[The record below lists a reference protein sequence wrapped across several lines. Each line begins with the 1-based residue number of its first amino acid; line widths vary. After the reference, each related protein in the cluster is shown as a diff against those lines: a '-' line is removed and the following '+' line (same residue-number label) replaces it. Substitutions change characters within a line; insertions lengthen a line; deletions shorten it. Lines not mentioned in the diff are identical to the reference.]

1 VDVARVDV
9 VVLGL
14 VAEEPVYGYELIER
28 FRSRGTG
35 RWTEVARASV
45 YQALKRLE
53 DAGLVTGKAQGG
65 VEGPDRRVYRITRP
79 GRDRL
84 RKGLMERFGAEAGY
98 RSDSAVALGLVH
110 TLGRAEARAAIGE
123 REAALRAL
131 AEGSAEDRVRV
142 QSASGPANA
151 VARRMLELQ
160 EHLARTELA
169 WLASLRRDVGR
180 LQQ

>member
-1 VDVARVDV
+1 
-9 VVLGL
+9 
-14 VAEEPVYGYELIER
+14 
-28 FRSRGTG
+28 
-35 RWTEVARASV
+35 
-45 YQALKRLE
+45 
-53 DAGLVTGKAQGG
+53 
-65 VEGPDRRVYRITRP
+65 
-79 GRDRL
+79 
-84 RKGLMERFGAEAGY
+84 M
-98 RSDSAVALGLVH
+98 ALGLVH